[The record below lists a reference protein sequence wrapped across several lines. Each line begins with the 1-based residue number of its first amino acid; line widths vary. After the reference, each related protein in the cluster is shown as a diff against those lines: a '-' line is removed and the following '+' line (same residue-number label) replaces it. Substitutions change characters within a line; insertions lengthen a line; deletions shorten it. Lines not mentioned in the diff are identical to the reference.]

1 MTHLRRF
8 FLIFLPL
15 LLFFSCN
22 SLDKKKI
29 KEENKQK
36 FESLDQTTKELLE
49 IISGNAGE
57 NRDWE
62 RFRELFLPNAVLT
75 AVIYSNDSV
84 TKRSFTVDQYIQ
96 FFQTTFQEEDFVKIE
111 LHKQFDIFGNIAQVF
126 QTYGTSTSHKANKS
140 QRGINSIQLIYLD
153 KKWRIVSVLWDVET
167 SKSRIPSIYLG
178 TDKREILPS

>member
-1 MTHLRRF
+1 M
-8 FLIFLPL
+8 
-15 LLFFSCN
+15 
-22 SLDKKKI
+22 
-29 KEENKQK
+29 
-36 FESLDQTTKELLE
+36 DQTTKELLE

-111 LHKQFDIFGNIAQVF
+111 LHN
-126 QTYGTSTSHKANKS
+126 N
-140 QRGINSIQLIYLD
+140 L
-153 KKWRIVSVLWDVET
+153 
-167 SKSRIPSIYLG
+167 SKNPA
-178 TDKREILPS
+178 RENPAGYACYNYN